1 MKKTI
6 LFTLIALLIIGIVV
20 PSLYCQ
26 ETEERS
32 FKGTGKGEAIIA
44 DLIFLRPLG
53 VASSAIGFAATIVSL
68 PFICCRGN
76 GDYGREVVGALLTE
90 PGDFTFVRPL
100 GKAD

>member
-6 LFTLIALLIIGIVV
+6 LLTLIALLIIGIVV

-32 FKGTGKGEAIIA
+32 FKGTGKGEAILA

-53 VASSAIGFAATIVSL
+53 IASCGIGLLGTIASL
-68 PFICCRGN
+68 PFMCCRGN
-76 GDYGREVVGALLTE
+76 GDKGREVIGALLTE

>member
-6 LFTLIALLIIGIVV
+6 LLTLIALLIIGIVV

-32 FKGTGKGEAIIA
+32 FKGTGKGEAILA

-53 VASSAIGFAATIVSL
+53 IASCGIGLLGTIASL
-68 PFICCRGN
+68 PFMCCRGN
-76 GDYGREVVGALLTE
+76 GDQGREVIGALLTE